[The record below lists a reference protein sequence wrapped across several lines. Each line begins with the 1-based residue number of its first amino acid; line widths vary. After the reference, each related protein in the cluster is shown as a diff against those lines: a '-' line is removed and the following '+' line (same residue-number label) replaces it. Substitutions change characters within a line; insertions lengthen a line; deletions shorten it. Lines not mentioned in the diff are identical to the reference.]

1 LFIPTTFRS
10 KVITMPVFEY
20 KALNQKGKSCKGVID
35 ADSESSARSKLRAAG
50 KFPVSIQES
59 LGKKGSSKKQPFGG
73 ILFDRVKP
81 EEIQVFTRQLATLIG
96 AGIPLIN
103 ALASLID
110 QSTTAALKRVLAQ
123 IRESVNEG
131 GTLTNSLAQHPKL
144 FSNIYINMV
153 RSGEASGSLDIVLER
168 LADFGEKQRALQ
180 GKLKAA
186 LVYPIFMGVI
196 GTGILFFLIAYIVP
210 NITRVFTDMERALP
224 LPTRLLITASDNL
237 RQYWWLEGGILL
249 LLIFLVRLFL
259 TGETGRRL
267 WDRLKLTLPGIGPLT
282 RQIVLSRFASTLGS
296 LLNSGVPLI
305 TSLQIVSSI
314 VNNSM
319 IQEVLEDAMEK
330 IQKGKS
336 MSSALETS
344 VWFPPVFIQMISVGE
359 QSGQLESMLEKIS
372 TTYEREVE
380 TAILGM
386 TSLIEPVMIT
396 AMGAAVGF
404 VVLSILLPIFEMN
417 QMI

>member
-1 LFIPTTFRS
+1 
-10 KVITMPVFEY
+10 MPVFEY
-20 KALNQKGKSCKGVID
+20 KALNQKGKSCKGFID
-35 ADSESSARSKLRAAG
+35 ANSESSARNKLRTAG
-50 KFPVSIQES
+50 KYPVSIRES
-59 LGKKGSSKKQPFGG
+59 LSRKGSYKKRLFGG
-73 ILFDRVKP
+73 FLFDRVKSD
-81 EEIQVFTRQLATLIG
+81 EIQIFTRQLATLLG
-96 AGIPLIN
+96 AGIPLIG

-110 QSTTAALKRVLAQ
+110 QSTTPALKRVLAQ
-123 IRESVNEG
+123 IRDSVNEG
-131 GTLTNSLAQHPKL
+131 STLTDSLAKHPRI
-144 FSNIYINMV
+144 FSNVYINMV

-210 NITRVFTDMERALP
+210 NITQVFTDMERALP
-224 LPTRLLITASDNL
+224 LPTRLLIMASDNL
-237 RQYWWLEGGILL
+237 RQYWWLQGGILL
-249 LLIFLVRLFL
+249 IIIFLVRLFL
-259 TGETGRRL
+259 AGDTGRRL
-267 WDRLKLTLPGIGPLT
+267 WDRLKLTLPGIGQLNK
-282 RQIVLSRFASTLGS
+282 QIVLSRFAATLSS

-314 VNNSM
+314 VNNSL
-319 IQEVLEDAMEK
+319 IQEVLEDAMEQIK
-330 IQKGKS
+330 KGKS
-336 MSSALETS
+336 MSSALESS
-344 VWFPPVFIQMISVGE
+344 VWFPPIFIQMISVGE
-359 QSGQLESMLEKIS
+359 QSGQLEAMLEKIS

-386 TSLIEPVMIT
+386 TSLIEPVMIA

>member
-1 LFIPTTFRS
+1 
-10 KVITMPVFEY
+10 MPVFEY
-20 KALNQKGKSCKGVID
+20 KALNQKGKTCKGLID
-35 ADSESSARSKLRAAG
+35 ADSESSARNKLRTSG
-50 KFPVSIQES
+50 KYPVSMRES
-59 LGKKGSSKKQPFGG
+59 LSKKEKNKKQILGG
-73 ILFDRVKP
+73 VLFDRIKP
-81 EEIQVFTRQLATLIG
+81 EEIQVFTRQLATLLG

-110 QSTTAALKRVLAQ
+110 QSTTPGLKRVLAQ
-123 IRESVNEG
+123 IRDSVNEG
-131 GTLTNSLAQHPKL
+131 STLTNSLAKHPRL

-210 NITRVFTDMERALP
+210 NITKVFTDMERALP
-224 LPTRLLITASDNL
+224 LPTRLLILASDNL
-237 RQYWWLEGGILL
+237 REYWWLEGGIFIVI
-249 LLIFLVRLFL
+249 IFLIRLFL
-259 TGETGRRL
+259 AQETGRRF
-267 WDRLKLTLPGIGPLT
+267 WDRLKLTLPVIGPLT

-314 VNNSM
+314 VNNRL
-319 IQEVLEDAMEK
+319 IQEVLEEAMEE

-336 MSSALETS
+336 MSSALESS
-344 VWFPPVFIQMISVGE
+344 VWFPPIFIQMISVGE

-386 TSLIEPVMIT
+386 TSLIEPVMIA